1 MSQQAREP
9 QMPQVEMSDHFTIRI
24 ETGEII
30 TWGEYKSRKGL
41 AAPPPPTGGTAVIT
55 INEAILN
62 VAAGR
67 CERQGRQGLW
77 RVYTEGKAVYLEE
90 YPNAPRKVATTAG

>member
-1 MSQQAREP
+1 MSGP
-9 QMPQVEMSDHFTIRI
+9 N
-24 ETGEII
+24 
-30 TWGEYKSRKGL
+30 
-41 AAPPPPTGGTAVIT
+41 